1 MTKRYL
7 YNLDKVWVVGKFE
20 SMKIKDGKHIA
31 FNVKQ
36 SPTHGYEFNLSGF
49 DESMIFCTEYGWS
62 LIEIDEYNLLLLAE
76 RNNVEAN
83 QKQLSSKWKHL
94 SSMIKTIEN
103 QFVQQNENV
112 VADST
117 E

>member
-20 SMKIKDGKHIA
+20 SMKIKEGEHIA

-49 DESMIFCTEYGWS
+49 DESIIFCTHYGWS
-62 LIEIDEYNLLLLAE
+62 LIEIDENNLLLLAE
-76 RNNVEAN
+76 RNKVEAN
-83 QKQLSSKWKHL
+83 QKELLSKWKQI

-103 QFVQQNENV
+103 QVVHHNEDMV
-112 VADST
+112 SDST

>member
-1 MTKRYL
+1 MNYL

-20 SMKIKDGKHIA
+20 SMKIKEGEHIA

-36 SPTHGYEFNLSGF
+36 TPSHGYEFNLSGF
-49 DESMIFCTEYGWS
+49 DESIIFCTEYGWS
-62 LIEIDEYNLLLLAE
+62 LIEIDERNLLLLTE
-76 RNNVEAN
+76 RNKVEAN
-83 QKQLSSKWKHL
+83 QKELSSKWKRI

-103 QFVQQNENV
+103 QGVQQNENV
-112 VADST
+112 VSDST